1 MGVYQPT
8 ATITLVD
15 YPSVSIES
23 NPFTATIE
31 PKPVLAVVVADTV
44 SNLLETVS
52 ESVSEPFPSFVAL
65 TREPCPLAWSSPYS
79 IRKTD
84 FIEKLNLIDLDVD
97 LTEAESFLEFNMT
110 DGKFYI
116 ADLSDP

>member
-31 PKPVLAVVVADTV
+31 AKPVPVVAADPV
-44 SNLLETVS
+44 SNLVETVS